1 MPSEVVSIANGV
13 MNPHLHTKHGVHMV
27 AALVPT
33 SPGVPGKQGSLL
45 YGR

>member
-1 MPSEVVSIANGV
+1 MPSEVVSVVNGV
-13 MNPHLHTKHGVHMV
+13 MNIHLQTKHGVHMV
-27 AALVPT
+27 ATLVPT